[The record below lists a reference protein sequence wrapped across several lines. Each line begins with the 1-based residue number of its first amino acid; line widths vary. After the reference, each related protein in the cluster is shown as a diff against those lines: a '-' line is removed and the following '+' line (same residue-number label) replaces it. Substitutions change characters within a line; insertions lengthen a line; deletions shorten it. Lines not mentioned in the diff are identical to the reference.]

1 MRFLNLMK
9 QDLRNLL
16 TNPTALLFCTI
27 YPIFLVLLFG
37 FLFSDLY
44 KSGGVTSYDFY
55 GVTMLF
61 YLSTQAA
68 TITPIAFM
76 EERTKKANMRI
87 AYAPIS
93 RVSIYLSK
101 LITTFLFIEIAF
113 LVQISILNITGLVN
127 YGGENFGAILLL
139 LTLLLAFSVSLGGA
153 VCSAIKSEDLSN
165 KILGI
170 IINTLAIF
178 SGVFFPIAELG
189 QLAESISNLSP
200 VKMIITTAFQII
212 YDSSFAEFAPTII
225 ITLISTTVL
234 IYIIHKK
241 YKIENY
247 I

>member
-1 MRFLNLMK
+1 MKFLNLMK

-16 TNPTALLFCTI
+16 TNPTALLFCTV
-27 YPIFLVLLFG
+27 YPVFLVILFG

-68 TITPIAFM
+68 TITPITFM
-76 EERTKKANMRI
+76 EERTKKTNIRI

-93 RVSIYLSK
+93 RVSIYISK
-101 LITTFLFIEIAF
+101 LITTFLFIESAF
-113 LVQISILNITGLVN
+113 LLQISFLNITGLVN
-127 YGGENFGAILLL
+127 YGGDNFGIIVLL
-139 LTLLLAFSVSLGGA
+139 LTILLAFSVSLGGA
-153 VCSAIKSEDLSN
+153 VCSIIKSEDLSN

-178 SGVFFPIAELG
+178 SGVFFPIAKLG

-200 VKMIITTAFQII
+200 VKNIITTAFQII
-212 YDSSFAEFAPTII
+212 YDNSFVTLANTLI
-225 ITLISTTVL
+225 ITLISTIIL